1 MNQMPTPPGLD
12 ELLTEKKLEYKTV
25 MGELF
30 SLCRSQCDLSQF
42 LQNFLLAAVRLA
54 EGQGGG
60 LWLRRGEAI
69 ELAFDTGDARL
80 FAPVM
85 EGGEEGV
92 IEKIAEVLKPYV
104 APLQQRGGAAE
115 AGQGYIGIYVPI
127 ETENGLFGILKLV
140 KQQATNVV
148 YKEEV
153 ELLQNMTGL
162 VHFYVNQLQVPKLRG
177 RMDEIGKLID
187 IDREIFSSLDPV
199 KIAFSLANLLP
210 ELVQCQRCTVAL
222 YSATR
227 TLKIEAITGQDV
239 IEQKSAVIRSLT
251 RVLDVAGS
259 GDTSLSITHESLEAM
274 EEGDLKEAGHDYLEE
289 HPFRVLH
296 VALLETKG
304 TKHGV
309 VGIESAKDESFS
321 QTDLTFLKF
330 VTTQAALALEN
341 ALLFQGIPLSGT
353 WLKLRKATNRFGLM
367 PRAKRVIIVAIVS
380 CLILAP
386 FVVPVENKISG
397 KCAIQPM
404 HRYYA
409 RSKTDGILKSFLVRE
424 GNKVAQGSV
433 VALLDDDPYQKKLVE
448 ASSRRN
454 VLNADAMRYFGL
466 KQYAEYE
473 IASLKL
479 KEADAEIA
487 FLNSELDKTRIMAEG
502 SGVIITPEPRFLERI
517 GKPVAKGEEL
527 IEIGELDRLK
537 LEVAVEEKD
546 IKFIQVGQ
554 DIRFLLNSLPEKS
567 FAVKVNKIREKAEA
581 KEAQNNFIIEA
592 DLNGLQGPFKPG
604 MEGMARIYT
613 GKASLGKVYFR
624 DMIDWFTMKIFDWF

>member
-1 MNQMPTPPGLD
+1 MNRMPAQPGLE

-54 EGQGGG
+54 DGQGGG
-60 LWLRRGEAI
+60 LWLRRGESI
-69 ELAFDTGDARL
+69 DLSFDTGDARL
-80 FAPVM
+80 FTPVM
-85 EGGEEGV
+85 EGGEEGL
-92 IEKIAEVLKPYV
+92 IEKVAEVLKPYV
-104 APLQQRGGAAE
+104 APLQQRGGTAE
-115 AGQGYIGIYVPI
+115 TQQGYIGIYVPI
-127 ETENGLFGILKLV
+127 ESENGLFGILKLV

-153 ELLQNMTGL
+153 ELLHNMTGF
-162 VHFYVNQLQVPKLRG
+162 VSFYVNQLQMPKLRG

-199 KIAFSLANLLP
+199 KIAFSLANLMP
-210 ELVQCQRCTVAL
+210 EIVLCQRCTVAL
-222 YSATR
+222 YSATH

-239 IEQKSAVIRSLT
+239 IEQKSAAIRSLT
-251 RVLDVAGS
+251 RVLDAAGS
-259 GDTSLSITHESLEAM
+259 GDEPLSITQESLEAM
-274 EEGDLKEAGHDYLEE
+274 EEGDLKAAGHDYLEG
-289 HPFRVLH
+289 HPFRVLY
-296 VALLETKG
+296 VAPIETKG
-304 TKHGV
+304 TRHGI
-309 VGIESAKDESFS
+309 VGIESAKEESFS
-321 QTDLTFLKF
+321 QSDLTFLKF
-330 VTTQAALALEN
+330 VTAQAALALDN
-341 ALLFQGIPLSGT
+341 ARLFQGIPLSGT
-353 WLKLRKATNRFGLM
+353 WLKLRKATNRFGIM
-367 PRAKRVIIVAIVS
+367 PRVKRLSIVAIILF
-380 CLILAP
+380 LILAP

-397 KCAIQPM
+397 KCEIQPM

-409 RSKTDGILKSFLVRE
+409 RSKTDGILKSILVQE
-424 GNKVAQGSV
+424 GNKVAQGTV
-433 VALLDDDPYQKKLVE
+433 VALLDDDPYQKRLVE

-473 IASLKL
+473 IAHLKL

-487 FLNSELDKTRIMAEG
+487 FLNSELDKTRITSEG
-502 SGVIITPEPRFLERI
+502 SGVVITPQPRFLERV
-517 GKPVAKGEEL
+517 GKPVSKGEEL

-581 KEAQNNFIIEA
+581 KEAQNSFTIEA
-592 DLNGLQGPFKPG
+592 DLNVLQGPFKPG
-604 MEGMARIYT
+604 MQGMARIYT
-613 GKASLGKVYFR
+613 GKASLGEVYFR
-624 DMIDWFTMKIFDWF
+624 DMIDWFKMKFFDWF